1 MPTNSFVRVPPD
13 STGKRLFTQEHT
25 VDATAVQAQV
35 MHLADEDNPTYL
47 AAVDESGALYTR
59 FAEGKPQLD
68 SFGKLRVSGAT
79 VLGDYTFK
87 DGLLPGMFAGRRIG
101 GGTITHN
108 DTVHCATLALTTAS
122 GDVTAFT
129 SNVYHHYF
137 PGISQLAVMTVAC
150 GDAGKA
156 GLTRRWGYFDAAN
169 GFMFAQVDGVLRA
182 QIRSDRS
189 GSVTLIHDV
198 PQSSWNV
205 DKLNGTGPSGMTL
218 SMTDDNIF
226 WIDIQWLGAGRI
238 RFGTYFQGQRVVAH
252 EYYHEGNGGLPHS
265 TSGSLPLCF
274 AQTNTAGTASSS
286 EMRVW
291 CCSVLTEADLD
302 ITTFGVNK
310 LANFS
315 KTLDVAAFVA
325 SGAEYAY
332 IGSLAPRVMLGN
344 HTNRSVYFPTHLDA
358 LAWDEAGNDVRCELQ
373 VFVDAALSAPSWQHV
388 EHLDP
393 GCTVDMDTAA
403 TFYGGGINAI
413 AAYLKGQTSRSLVA
427 DYKSMTG
434 GSFKNYAEAGGTTV
448 GTIAAITKASPAVV
462 TFAEMQTPIRE
473 SGYPL
478 AISGVAGMTQIN
490 GQTLYAKVVGLNQ
503 VALYTDAALTTPYNS
518 SSHGTYTSGGTA
530 TGLYGDRVMFSIV
543 VKPLAKTTGTLH
555 LRLVLAWKEINQ

>member
-25 VDATAVQAQV
+25 VDAVPVQAQV
-35 MHLADEDNPTYL
+35 MHLADEDNPNYMV
-47 AAVDESGALYTR
+47 AVDESGALYTR

-87 DGLLPGMFAGRRIG
+87 EGLLPGMFAGRRTG
-101 GGTITHN
+101 GATITHN
-108 DTVHCATLALTTAS
+108 DTVHCAVLSLTTAS
-122 GDVTAFT
+122 GDVAAFT

-137 PGISQLAVMTVAC
+137 PGISQLAVMTVAS

-156 GLTRRWGYFDAAN
+156 GLTRRWGYFDANN
-169 GFMFAQVDGVLRA
+169 GFMFAQVNGVLRA

-189 GSVTLIHDV
+189 GSPALIHDV

-205 DKLNGTGPSGMTL
+205 DKVDGTGPSGMTL

-238 RFGTYFQGQRVVAH
+238 RFGTYYQGQRVVCH
-252 EYYHEGNGGLPHS
+252 EYYHEGNGGQPHA

-274 AQTNTAGTASSS
+274 AQVNTAGTASSS

-291 CCSVLTEADLD
+291 CCSVLSEADLD

-310 LANFS
+310 LATFS
-315 KTLDVAAFVA
+315 KAIDVAALVA

-332 IGSLAPRVMLGN
+332 VGSLSPRVAIGN
-344 HTNRSVYFPTHLDA
+344 HTNRSVYFPTHLNV
-358 LAWDEAGNDVRCELQ
+358 LAWDEAGNDARCE
-373 VFVDAALSAPSWQHV
+373 VEVYIDPVLSSPNWQHV

-393 GCTVDMDTAA
+393 GCTVDKDTAG
-403 TFYGGGINAI
+403 TYHSGGVHAV
-413 AAYLKGQTSRSLVA
+413 AVYMKGQISRELVS

-434 GSFKNYAEAGGTTV
+434 GSFKNYAENGGTVT
-448 GTIAAITKASPAVV
+448 GTISAITKASPAVV
-462 TFAEMQTPIRE
+462 TFSEMQSPIRE
-473 SGYPL
+473 SGYPVSI
-478 AISGVAGMTQIN
+478 AGVSGMTEIN
-490 GQTLYAKVVGLNQ
+490 GQTLYAKAVGLNQ
-503 VALYTDAALTTPYNS
+503 IALYTDAALTTPYNS
-518 SSHGTYTSGGTA
+518 TAHGTYTSGGTA
-530 TGLYGDRVMFSIV
+530 TGLYGDRLVFSIV
-543 VKPLAKTTGTLH
+543 AKPLTATTGTLNV
-555 LRLVLAWKEINQ
+555 RAVLSWKEINQ